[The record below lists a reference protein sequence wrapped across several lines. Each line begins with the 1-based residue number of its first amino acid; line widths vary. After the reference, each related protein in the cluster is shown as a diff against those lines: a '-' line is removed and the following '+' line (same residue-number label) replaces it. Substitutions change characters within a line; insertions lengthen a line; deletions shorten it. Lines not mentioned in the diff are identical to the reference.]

1 LGIHR
6 RRLRRLGCLV
16 AIGHGDHAAGGGCRS
31 QDDRC
36 NQQPSPPPHPPG
48 PPWPPTTSAT
58 RWPHLRIAALRM
70 VIPPGLLEDG
80 IRVVSTMGWPLTGS
94 GKSFTPF
101 ARMHR
106 ANSRAA
112 DNCLG
117 LRCALKE
124 PGGCSSLHAA
134 SAFVHTAGL
143 TLIPK
148 LGNSPEAF
156 GSGKSGYPFSRMHA
170 ANFTALSRAVAFL
183 LLAVLLP
190 PPVLLA
196 GAPFAGGGGG
206 PVAPPVWGPPPP
218 PALHAAPGPPA
229 AGAPT

>member
-1 LGIHR
+1 
-6 RRLRRLGCLV
+6 
-16 AIGHGDHAAGGGCRS
+16 
-31 QDDRC
+31 
-36 NQQPSPPPHPPG
+36 
-48 PPWPPTTSAT
+48 
-58 RWPHLRIAALRM
+58 
-70 VIPPGLLEDG
+70 
-80 IRVVSTMGWPLTGS
+80 
-94 GKSFTPF
+94 
-101 ARMHR
+101 MHC
-106 ANSRAA
+106 ANLRAA

-124 PGGCSSLHAA
+124 PGGCSSLHAP

-190 PPVLLA
+190 PPGALAVPLLPAGAAALVPPLLRVPPQPALITATVATMARAASGRSVLLMVP
-196 GAPFAGGGGG
+196 PF
-206 PVAPPVWGPPPP
+206 VR
-218 PALHAAPGPPA
+218 
-229 AGAPT
+229 